1 MTLIGAAAFL
11 LMLLGDV
18 NDAVWHKG
26 ALRLCFPIG
35 FVLLAAA
42 TALRLDYSGIDAA
55 WCAVSGAFL
64 LVLLYVLFGSFSVK
78 DAYVRQDSG
87 RQVYDKGFYALC
99 RHPGVLFFAG
109 LYVSLHYAFE
119 LPWPDA
125 ALYST
130 LNLLLAAAEDKWFFP
145 RSIGGYVEYKKRVPF
160 LIPTSAGIKEIFKK

>member
-55 WCAVSGAFL
+55 W
-64 LVLLYVLFGSFSVK
+64 
-78 DAYVRQDSG
+78 
-87 RQVYDKGFYALC
+87 
-99 RHPGVLFFAG
+99 
-109 LYVSLHYAFE
+109 
-119 LPWPDA
+119 
-125 ALYST
+125 
-130 LNLLLAAAEDKWFFP
+130 
-145 RSIGGYVEYKKRVPF
+145 
-160 LIPTSAGIKEIFKK
+160 

>member
-1 MTLIGAAAFL
+1 MLIGAAAFL

-87 RQVYDKGFYALC
+87 RRVYDKGFYALC
-99 RHPGVLFFAG
+99 RHPGALFFAG
-109 LYVSLHYAFE
+109 LYVCVG
-119 LPWPDA
+119 
-125 ALYST
+125 
-130 LNLLLAAAEDKWFFP
+130 
-145 RSIGGYVEYKKRVPF
+145 RG
-160 LIPTSAGIKEIFKK
+160 

>member
-1 MTLIGAAAFL
+1 
-11 LMLLGDV
+11 MLLGDV

-26 ALRLCFPIG
+26 ALRLFFPIG

-87 RQVYDKGFYALC
+87 R
-99 RHPGVLFFAG
+99 
-109 LYVSLHYAFE
+109 
-119 LPWPDA
+119 
-125 ALYST
+125 
-130 LNLLLAAAEDKWFFP
+130 
-145 RSIGGYVEYKKRVPF
+145 RV
-160 LIPTSAGIKEIFKK
+160 

>member
-1 MTLIGAAAFL
+1 MLIGAAAFL

-26 ALRLCFPIG
+26 ALRLFFPIG

-42 TALRLDYSGIDAA
+42 TALRLDHSGIDAA
-55 WCAVSGAFL
+55 RCAVSGAFL

-87 RQVYDKGFYALC
+87 RRVYDKGFYALC

-109 LYVSLHYAFE
+109 LYASLHYAFA

-125 ALYST
+125 ALYSA
-130 LNLLLAAAEDKWFFP
+130 LNLLLASAEDKWFFP
-145 RSIGGYVEYKKRVPF
+145 RSIGGYDEYKKRVPF

>member
-1 MTLIGAAAFL
+1 VTLIGAAAFL

-99 RHPGVLFFAG
+99 RHPGVLLFAG
-109 LYVSLHYAFE
+109 LYASLHYAFA

-125 ALYST
+125 ALYSA
-130 LNLLLAAAEDKWFFP
+130 LNLLLASAEDKWFFP
-145 RSIGGYVEYKKRVPF
+145 RSIGGYDEYKKRVPF
-160 LIPTSAGIKEIFKK
+160 LIPASAGIKEIFKK

>member
-1 MTLIGAAAFL
+1 MLIGAAAFL

-26 ALRLCFPIG
+26 ALRLFFPIG

-87 RQVYDKGFYALC
+87 RRVYDKGFYALC
-99 RHPGVLFFAG
+99 RHPGVLFLRDFMLRCTMLSPFRGRMPRCTVRSTFCLRRQRISGFSHAP
-109 LYVSLHYAFE
+109 SADTMSIKNAFRFSYPHPPE
-119 LPWPDA
+119 
-125 ALYST
+125 
-130 LNLLLAAAEDKWFFP
+130 
-145 RSIGGYVEYKKRVPF
+145 
-160 LIPTSAGIKEIFKK
+160 